1 MGKIYSS
8 LAGKIRGR
16 IGSTVYR
23 KGQRAT
29 VASEYQPQVAN
40 PKTQQ
45 QAINRCAWATASAA
59 SSALNSIVNH
69 SHQGVSGKRENL
81 QRFVKQNRAMLIAK
95 ISKYLADGT
104 GYIGG
109 LNLKSVSG
117 IQPAPYIISE
127 GSVPFAAPNTI
138 DAAGGYGNEGVVL
151 TSSAT
156 AATITAT
163 ITTQE
168 AYIAALAEL
177 GLAPNDQLSLIE
189 IVSAMQESGSY
200 DSSISGTVSNV
211 WCNVLASRVTFVA
224 EIPEDFS
231 GTLVVDG
238 KFNPALIKRQE
249 GDLRVSLQE
258 TNTKV
263 VITDGRQEQTQ
274 SVCAGCLVRSQLDM
288 NGKFM
293 YSPAVMDVSFEP
305 NGDPSDYVES
315 FMDIRV
321 PAEGSDK
328 FLDNPGLKN

>member
-59 SSALNSIVNH
+59 ASALNSIVNH
-69 SHQGVSGKRENL
+69 SHQGVAGKRENL

-95 ISKYLADGT
+95 ITKFITEGT
-104 GYIGG
+104 GYLGG

-138 DAAGGYGNEGVVL
+138 STTGGAEGIVL
-151 TSSAT
+151 TST
-156 AATITAT
+156 AAAATLTAT

-168 AYIAALAEL
+168 AYVAALAEL
-177 GLAPNDQLSLIE
+177 GLTPNDQLSVVE
-189 IVSAMQESGSY
+189 IVSALNESGSY

-238 KFNPALIKRQE
+238 RFNPALIKRQE
-249 GDLRVSLQE
+249 GELRIALLE
-258 TNTKV
+258 TNTKA
-263 VITDGRQEQTQ
+263 VIFDGRVESTQ
-274 SVCAGCLVRSQLDM
+274 QVVAGCLVRSQLDM
-288 NGKFM
+288 NGKYM

-305 NGDPSDYVES
+305 NGDPRDYVES
-315 FMDIRV
+315 FMAISV